1 MKPTI
6 FTYLDN
12 ILYKKG
18 NKVFKNVDTENTY
31 NHFMMCRW
39 LSMHSP
45 NVAQLVNETANWLY
59 PIMEDKQLSYKFL
72 TNIIPRQE
80 FKRFYYIKKAK
91 KTDKD
96 DNKEM
101 ISTLAKG
108 MELSE
113 REVTNYIDQLN
124 IDLDKYTPKDL

>member
-18 NKVFKNVDTENTY
+18 NRVFKNVDTESTY

-59 PIMEDKQLSYKFL
+59 PIMEDKQFSYKFL
-72 TNIIPRQE
+72 TNIVPRQQ
-80 FKRFYYIKKAK
+80 FRRFHYIKKVK
-91 KTDKD
+91 NDDKSSS
-96 DNKEM
+96 KEM
-101 ISTLAKG
+101 ITTLAKSL
-108 MELSE
+108 ELSE
-113 REVTNYIDQLN
+113 REVTNYVDQLD
-124 IDLDKYTPKDL
+124 IDLSKYTTKDL

>member
-45 NVAQLVNETANWLY
+45 EVAQLVNETANWLY
-59 PIMEDKQLSYKFL
+59 PIMEDRQFSYKFL
-72 TNIIPRQE
+72 TNIIPRQQ
-80 FKRFYYIKKAK
+80 FTRLHYIKKVK
-91 KTDKD
+91 NDDKSTC
-96 DNKEM
+96 KEM
-101 ISTLAKG
+101 ITTLAKSL
-108 MELSE
+108 ELSE
-113 REVTNYIDQLN
+113 REVTTYVDQLGV
-124 IDLDKYTPKDL
+124 DLSKYTPKDL

>member
-18 NKVFKNVDTENTY
+18 SKVFKNVDTENTY

-45 NVAQLVNETANWLY
+45 GVAQLVNETANWLY

-72 TNIIPRQE
+72 TNIIPRQQ
-80 FKRFYYIKKAK
+80 FRRFHYIKKVK
-91 KTDKD
+91 KDNSD
-96 DNKEM
+96 SNKEM
-101 ISTLAKG
+101 ISILAKEL
-108 MELSE
+108 ELSE
-113 REVTNYIDQLN
+113 REVTIYVDQLR
-124 IDLDKYTPKDL
+124 IDLDKYNLKDI

>member
-45 NVAQLVNETANWLY
+45 AVAQLVNETANWLY

-72 TNIIPRQE
+72 NNIIPRQQ
-80 FKRFYYIKKAK
+80 FRRFHYVKKVK
-91 KTDKD
+91 KDNND
-96 DNKEM
+96 SNKEM
-101 ISTLAKG
+101 ISILAKEL
-108 MELSE
+108 ELSE
-113 REVTNYIDQLN
+113 REVTNYVDQLH
-124 IDLDKYTPKDL
+124 IDLDKYNLKDI

>member
-12 ILYKKG
+12 ILYKKS
-18 NKVFKNVDTENTY
+18 NKVFKNIDNEGTY

-45 NVAQLVNETANWLY
+45 NVAHLVNETANWLY

-72 TNIIPRQE
+72 QNIIPRQQ
-80 FKRFYYIKKAK
+80 FNRFYYIKKKK
-91 KTDKD
+91 KTSTDN
-96 DNKEM
+96 NKEM
-101 ISTLAKG
+101 ISVLAKG

-113 REVTNYIDQLN
+113 REVTTYVDQLG
-124 IDLDKYTPKDL
+124 IDLNKYTPKDL